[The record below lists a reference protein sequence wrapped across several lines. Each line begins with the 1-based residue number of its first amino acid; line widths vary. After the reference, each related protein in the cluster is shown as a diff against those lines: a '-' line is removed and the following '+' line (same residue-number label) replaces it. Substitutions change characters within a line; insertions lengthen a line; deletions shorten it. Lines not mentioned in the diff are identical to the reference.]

1 MQVTAGIDYNDRTN
15 TKLGM
20 VAAWASPPAG
30 PFARIWSEDR
40 AHHLAFYAHTA
51 SAALKLASDLEAI
64 AAHFRAQ
71 AALMQAPAFQTLAER
86 REIVHQNYEAIVKAE
101 GEVAP

>member
-1 MQVTAGIDYNDRTN
+1 MQVTAGIDYTDRTK
-15 TKLGM
+15 TTLAM
-20 VAAWASPPAG
+20 MAALAVPNAG

-40 AHHLAFYAHTA
+40 DHQIAFYAT
-51 SAALKLASDLEAI
+51 SPGAALKLASDLEAI

-101 GEVAP
+101 GEVQP